1 MKSSDFGIVVKVRDL
16 DACRI
21 FYRDVLG
28 FGEPELDSCFM
39 TVFRLL
45 PSLTLT
51 LEAVDAAYLE
61 HASAAAMWSMSVDD
75 PDRLSAKLVDSGYA
89 PLEPVDRGEGF
100 RCRRGEDP
108 EGNVFYVF
116 ENAEA

>member
-28 FGEPELDSCFM
+28 LGEPELDSGFM

-51 LEAVDAAYLE
+51 LEAVDAAFLE
-61 HASAAAMWSMSVDD
+61 HASSATMWSFRVDD
-75 PDRLSAKLVDSGYA
+75 PERLSAKLADSGYA
-89 PLEPVDRGEGF
+89 PLEVLDRGEGAS
-100 RCRRGEDP
+100 CLRGEDP
-108 EGNVFYVF
+108 EGNIFYVF
-116 ENAEA
+116 ENSEA